1 LQVFY
6 LDNVYFGQLNDN
18 RKLTPRYKYFPWDI
32 VKNMLHEDK
41 IDSGL
46 GGITEF
52 GRAKVRKIDLLI
64 KHDFKR
70 LQTKLLT
77 RT

>member
-1 LQVFY
+1 
-6 LDNVYFGQLNDN
+6 
-18 RKLTPRYKYFPWDI
+18 
-32 VKNMLHEDK
+32 MLHEDK